1 MYSMEQ
7 EKWTISFVSDAGV
20 SYKVSIYEE
29 GFTGTAIVLSPASSP
44 FIITEKNGNDIYE
57 PIHTQS
63 GYISV
68 ICDTQ
73 TFESLIPTDYKHHRV
88 ILRSGTNMIWT
99 GWMSPESY
107 NVPTRKEKRA
117 DY

>member
-1 MYSMEQ
+1 MEQ

-44 FIITEKNGNDIYE
+44 FTITEKNGNDIYE

-68 ICDTQ
+68 ICD
-73 TFESLIPTDYKHHRV
+73 SDVRI
-88 ILRSGTNMIWT
+88 TNPDRLQA
-99 GWMSPESY
+99 SSC
-107 NVPTRKEKRA
+107 NSS
-117 DY
+117 